1 MTKKIFIDTDCISA
15 FLWVKNESLLAK
27 LYPDRIIMPKPVYD
41 EIDRPQLAWMKQRI
55 DKMISDGNLVVT
67 DLKAGSEEFD
77 LYYKMTQ
84 NPDSGHKII
93 GDGEASS
100 LALAKVK
107 NGIVASNNFRD
118 ILTYISDFGLENIT
132 TGDILVEA
140 FNQGLIDE
148 NQGNAIWTSMLSK
161 RRKIGANSFTEYL
174 NQHKNMK

>member
-15 FLWVKNESLLAK
+15 FLWVKNESLLSK
-27 LYPDRIIMPKPVYD
+27 LYPDRIVMPKPVYD

-55 DKMISDGNLVVT
+55 DKMISDGHLKVY
-67 DLKAGSEEFD
+67 DLKSNTEEFD

-84 NPDSGHKII
+84 NPKFPHKVI

-100 LALAKVK
+100 IALAKVQ
-107 NGIVASNNFRD
+107 NGIVASNNFKD
-118 ILTYISDFGLENIT
+118 ILSYIKEYELENIT

-140 FNQGLIDE
+140 YKRGLIDE
-148 NQGNAIWTSMLSK
+148 NQGNAIWSSMLNK

-174 NQHKNMK
+174 NKDKN